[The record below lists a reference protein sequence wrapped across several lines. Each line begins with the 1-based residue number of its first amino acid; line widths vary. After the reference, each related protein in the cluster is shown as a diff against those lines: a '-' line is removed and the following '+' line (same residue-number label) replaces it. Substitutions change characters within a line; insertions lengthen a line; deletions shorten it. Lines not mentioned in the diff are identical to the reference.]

1 MPKLCILTQYYAPEL
16 GAPQTRLSELA
27 ERLVDQGWSVE
38 VLTALPNYPTGKIF
52 DGYDPRQPMT
62 ETIGRVRVV
71 RVPLY
76 VVKGGFSKRIRS
88 YFSFIRGARKHG
100 PKLCSQPDLLF
111 VESPPLFIAYAAWSL
126 SRRWHCPYVANIS
139 DLWPESAVRM
149 GVVKPGPLTWLA
161 ERLERRFYERSVGV
175 TGTSDGIL
183 EGVRR
188 KAPDKR
194 TLLVT
199 NGVEPDRFG
208 RDKATAEA
216 RRLIGDEPGPV
227 FLFAGLLGLVHG
239 LDMILDLA
247 ASLPAE
253 APGRFVIVGD
263 GPMREHLEQR
273 LQTERITRVKLLPA
287 QPRESIPAL
296 LACADVVISTQ
307 GVVVPGAIPNKI
319 YEAMAA
325 GLPILMVSDG
335 EASDRV
341 LQAEAGL
348 ISTPDDRDSLR
359 ANYLR
364 LASDPAL
371 RSQLGAA
378 GRRTAETRYSRSR
391 IADNLHRFLLES
403 LPAQ

>member
-27 ERLVDQGWSVE
+27 ERLVDHGWDVE
-38 VLTALPNYPTGKIF
+38 VLTALPNYPTGRIF
-52 DGYDPRQPMT
+52 DGYDPQQPAVEMV
-62 ETIGRVRVV
+62 GRVRAV
-71 RVPLY
+71 RVPLF
-76 VVKGGFSKRIRS
+76 VVKGGFTKRIRS
-88 YFSFIRGARKHG
+88 YFSFVRGARRYG
-100 PKLCSQPDLLF
+100 PKLCSRPDLLF
-111 VESPPLFIAYAAWSL
+111 VESPPLFIAYGAWSL
-126 SRRWHCPYVANIS
+126 CRRWKCPYVANVS

-149 GVVKPGPLTWLA
+149 GVVKPGLLTWLA
-161 ERLERRFYERSVGV
+161 ERLEQRFYDHSVGV

-199 NGVEPDRFG
+199 NGVEPERFG
-208 RDKATAEA
+208 RDKATQEA

-247 ASLPAE
+247 ASLPPDT
-253 APGRFVIVGD
+253 PGRFVIVGD
-263 GPMREHLEQR
+263 GPMREHIEQR
-273 LQTERITRVKLLPA
+273 LKHEQITRVKLLPA
-287 QPRESIPAL
+287 QLRETIPAL
-296 LACADVVISTQ
+296 LACADAVISTQ

-341 LQAEAGL
+341 LRAGAGL
-348 ISTPDDRDSLR
+348 VSTPDDHRTTL
-359 ANYLR
+359 ANYLQ
-364 LASDPAL
+364 LATDPAL
-371 RSQLGAA
+371 RSQLGEA
-378 GRRTAETRYSRSR
+378 GRRTAETCYSRSR
-391 IADNLHRFLLES
+391 IADNLHQFLLDS
-403 LPAQ
+403 LPKR